1 MRIVPQRWL
10 RIVVIALLAVV
21 SVPTRAASDG
31 EQRQQLLQLKA
42 AWLAME
48 SARADRDRMR
58 RLAEAGLC
66 SAAEMERAQ
75 SGYAAKQV
83 AYQQEFVRLFAASPR
98 ISVVRCVKS
107 TEADARYVNVT
118 LKNTS
123 APALDYRSVGV
134 TDDGVPLPD
143 AARLSDVDAIEVSLS
158 DEAGTVISEPYA
170 SVVRSLSPN
179 EVATVR
185 FLLLKDVDSVHVALR
200 YAARTETTAVMLEKD
215 KSANAVMLRSQE
227 FSQEADLGASASFDL
242 HLERYSGYDG
252 VLALRVFG
260 LPDDVGAE
268 FVDQAT
274 GARLTQIRFDDGAG
288 SKALRLRVYLP
299 EVSGGSIALDRPLAF
314 LVAAVT
320 DGQAERLPRG
330 RRSSAAELEAAQV
343 RYVRLELVP
352 RGVGRLEVIAP
363 QLFAE
368 TARGGEVHLS
378 LKVKNGGTRR
388 IDNVRLGAD
397 APADWRVEFDPA
409 LIKTIEPGREE
420 SVALTLQPS
429 SQVEVGDYAVRL
441 STEAYA
447 ANRRL
452 ESIDQTARIHVASH
466 TSIVGIF
473 LLVGVLLAGVGA
485 LVFWAARLA
494 RR

>member
-1 MRIVPQRWL
+1 MGILPRRW
-10 RIVVIALLAVV
+10 VKVAVIALLVV
-21 SVPTRAASDG
+21 LSAPARSSADP

-58 RLAEAGLC
+58 RLADAGLC

-75 SGYAAKQV
+75 AGYAAKQV
-83 AYQQEFVRLFAASPR
+83 SYQQEFVRLFAASPR

-107 TEADARYVNVT
+107 TEAESRFVSVT

-123 APALDYRSVGV
+123 APALDYRAVGV
-134 TDDGVPLPD
+134 TDDGVPLPE
-143 AARLSDVDAIEVSLS
+143 ATRLSDVDGIEVSLS

-170 SVVRSLSPN
+170 SVVRSLAPN
-179 EVATVR
+179 EAATVR

-215 KSANAVMLRSQE
+215 TSANAVTLRSQQ
-227 FSQEADLGASASFDL
+227 FSQEADLGADASFDL
-242 HLERYSGYDG
+242 HLERYSGDDG

-260 LPDDVGAE
+260 LPEDVGAE
-268 FVDQAT
+268 FVDPAT

-299 EVSGGSIALDRPLAF
+299 EVAGGAVALDRPLPFWA
-314 LVAAVT
+314 AAVT
-320 DGQAERLPRG
+320 SGQAERLPPG
-330 RRSSAAELEAAQV
+330 RAVAQPQLEAA
-343 RYVRLELVP
+343 RIGFARLELVP
-352 RGVGRLEVIAP
+352 RGVGRLEVVAP

-368 TARGGEVHLS
+368 TTRGGEVRLA
-378 LKVKNGGTRR
+378 LKIRNGGTRR
-388 IDNVRLGAD
+388 IDNVRLQAD
-397 APADWRVEFDPA
+397 APADWRTEFEPA
-409 LIKTIEPGREE
+409 QIKAIEPGGEAG
-420 SVALTLQPS
+420 VALTLQPPA
-429 SQVEVGDYAVRL
+429 QVEIGDYAIRL
-441 STEAYA
+441 GAEAYA

-452 ESIDQTARIHVASH
+452 DSVNQTARIHVVSR
-466 TSIVGIF
+466 TSAVAIV
-473 LLVGVLLAGVGA
+473 LLVGALLAGVGS
-485 LVFWAARLA
+485 LVVWAAKLA